1 MTEPKQWVKE
11 DPEREDVFWPTEA
24 MKERAWVSDESI
36 YEEALENPQEF
47 WAKHAEEGIDWYEK
61 WDETYTEEPYD
72 YEWFEGGKL
81 NLAYNAVDR
90 HVENGNGD
98 KNAIIWEPEPTD
110 EETIR
115 MTYSELQSE
124 VSKFANVLE
133 GFGVEKGDRV
143 GIYMPMIPEALI
155 AMLATA
161 RVGAAHSVVFSA
173 FSPDSLK
180 DRLEDA
186 NAKVLVTADGYYRRG
201 KPLNLKKNADKG
213 LEGSPVEDVVTVKR
227 TDANVNMEDGRDH
240 WYHELMEG
248 ADDQHEPAVMNSSD
262 LAFILYTSGT
272 TGKPKGVMHHVGGYA
287 VQAYLTAKW
296 NFNLHE
302 DDIFWC
308 TADVGWIT
316 GHTYIN
322 YGPLLNGVTT
332 VVYEGAPDYPEYDR
346 LWQIIEDEGVTG
358 FYTAP
363 TAIRMFIKQ
372 GEKWPEKHDLSSLRI
387 LGTVGEPINKDAW
400 LWYFENIGGGR
411 TPVID
416 TWWQTETG
424 ANVIN
429 ALPGIGPFIPTYA
442 GKPFPGIN
450 ADLLD
455 TEGSTVG
462 TNEGGYLTLQSPFPP
477 SLIRGVY
484 KRPEKFK
491 DEYWSE
497 YGPDYYFTSDG
508 ARKDA
513 DGNIR
518 ITGRLDDV
526 MNVAGHRLATGEVEN
541 ALGKHDAVAE
551 PAVVSR
557 PDDVKGEVPV
567 AFVMLEK
574 DADVD
579 PEKLQEE
586 LIQLVDDTIGPTA
599 RPADI
604 IIADEVPKTRS
615 GKIMRRILKSLVRG
629 EDVGDLTTLRN
640 PGAVEDLQKKLEE
653 SDNS

>member
-1 MTEPKQWVKE
+1 MTEPKQWVKP
-11 DPEREDVFWPTEA
+11 DPEQEDVFWPTQE
-24 MKERAWVSDESI
+24 MKDHTWVSDDSI
-36 YEEALENPQEF
+36 YEEALENPEEF
-47 WAKHAEEGIDWYEK
+47 WAEQAEEGLDWYEK
-61 WDETYTEEPYD
+61 WDEVYTEKPYN
-72 YEWFEGGKL
+72 YEWFVGGKL

-90 HVENGNGD
+90 HVENGKGEET
-98 KNAIIWEPEPTD
+98 AIVWEPEPLD
-110 EETIR
+110 EDTVR
-115 MTYSELQSE
+115 MTYSELKDE
-124 VSKFANVLE
+124 VSKFANVLKDL
-133 GFGVEKGDRV
+133 GVEKGDRV
-143 GIYMPMIPEALI
+143 GIYMPMIPEALV

-173 FSPDSLK
+173 FSPDSLR

-186 NAKVLVTADGYYRRG
+186 NAKVLITADGYYRRG
-201 KPLNLKKNADKG
+201 KPLNLKKNANKG
-213 LEGSPVEDVVTVKR
+213 LRGSPVENVVTVKR
-227 TDANVNMEDGRDH
+227 TGSEVEMKDGRDH
-240 WYHELMEG
+240 WYHELMED
-248 ADDQHEPAVMNSSD
+248 ASTEHEPVVMDSSD

-287 VQAYLTAKW
+287 VQSYITNKW
-296 NFNLHE
+296 NFDLHE
-302 DDIFWC
+302 DDTFWC
-308 TADVGWIT
+308 TADIGWIT

-322 YGPLLNGVTT
+322 YGPLMNGATT

-346 LWQIIEDEGVTG
+346 LWKIIEDEGVTI

-372 GEKWPEKHDLSSLRI
+372 GTEWPEKHDLSSLRI
-387 LGTVGEPINKDAW
+387 LGTVGEPINKSAW
-400 LWYFENIGGGR
+400 MWYFNNIGGGR
-411 TPVID
+411 CPIVD

-455 TEGSTVG
+455 TEGNPVG
-462 TNEGGYLTLQSPFPP
+462 VDEGGYLTLKSPFPP
-477 SLIRGVY
+477 SLVRGIY

-491 DEYWSE
+491 EEYWSE
-497 YGPDYYFTSDG
+497 YGPKYYFTSDG
-508 ARKDA
+508 ARRDA

-541 ALGKHDAVAE
+541 AIGKHELVAE
-551 PAVVSR
+551 SAVVSR
-557 PDDVKGEVPV
+557 PDEIKGEVPI

-574 DADVD
+574 GADIDGEVL
-579 PEKLQEE
+579 KKE
-586 LIQLVDDTIGPTA
+586 LVQLVDDAIGPTA

-604 IIADEVPKTRS
+604 IIAEEVPKTRS
-615 GKIMRRILKSLVRG
+615 GKIMRRILKSLVKG
-629 EDVGDLTTLRN
+629 ESPGDLTTLRN
-640 PGAVEDLQKKLEE
+640 PEAVEDLQEKI
-653 SDNS
+653 S

>member
-1 MTEPKQWVKE
+1 MTEPKKWVKE
-11 DPEREDVFWPTEA
+11 DPEREDVFWPTEE

-36 YEEALENPQEF
+36 YEEALEDPQGF

-61 WDETYTEEPYD
+61 WDEVYTEEPYN
-72 YEWFEGGKL
+72 YEWFAGGKL
-81 NLAYNAVDR
+81 NLCYNAVDR
-90 HVENGNGD
+90 HVENGKGD
-98 KNAIIWEPEPTD
+98 EDAIIWEPEPTD
-110 EETIR
+110 EETVR
-115 MTYSELQSE
+115 MTYSELLEE

-133 GFGVEKGDRV
+133 SFGVEKGDRV
-143 GIYMPMIPEALI
+143 GIYMPMVPEALI

-201 KPLNLKKNADKG
+201 KPLNLKKNANKG
-213 LEGSPVEDVVTVKR
+213 LQGSPVENVVTVQR
-227 TDANVNMEDGRDH
+227 TGKDVEMQEGRDH
-240 WYHELMEG
+240 WYHELMKD
-248 ADDQHEPAVMNSSD
+248 ADTEHEPEVMNSSD

-272 TGKPKGVMHHVGGYA
+272 TGKPKGVMHHVGGYT

-296 NFNLHE
+296 NFNLHD

-332 VVYEGAPDYPEYDR
+332 LVYEGAPDYPEYDR
-346 LWQIIEDEGVTG
+346 LWEIIEDEGVTS

-372 GEKWPEKHDLSSLRI
+372 GTEWPEKHDLSSLRI

-411 TPVID
+411 CPVVD

-429 ALPGIGPFIPTYA
+429 ALPGVGPFIPTVA
-442 GKPFPGIN
+442 GKPFPGIDV
-450 ADLLD
+450 DLLD
-455 TEGSTVG
+455 TEGNPVG
-462 TNEGGYLTLQSPFPP
+462 VDEGGYLTIKSPFPP

-508 ARKDA
+508 ARKDE

-541 ALGKHDAVAE
+541 ALGKHELVAE

-557 PDDVKGEVPV
+557 PDEVKGEVPV
-567 AFVMLEK
+567 AFVMVKKGAEF
-574 DADVD
+574 D
-579 PEKLQEE
+579 EETLQKE

-640 PGAVEDLQKKLEE
+640 PETVEELQEKLKG
-653 SDNS
+653 N

>member
-11 DPEREDVFWPTEA
+11 DPEREDVFWPTEE
-24 MKERAWVSDESI
+24 MKEKAWVSDESI

-47 WAKHAEEGIDWYEK
+47 WAEHAEEGIDWYEK
-61 WDETYTEEPYD
+61 WDETYVEEPYN
-72 YEWFEGGKL
+72 YEWFKGGKL
-81 NLAYNAVDR
+81 NLTYNAVDR
-90 HVENGNGD
+90 HVENGDGD

-110 EETIR
+110 EETVR
-115 MTYSELQSE
+115 MTYSELKDE

-186 NAKVLVTADGYYRRG
+186 DAKVLVTADGYYRRG
-201 KPLNLKKNADKG
+201 KPLNLKKNANKG

-227 TDANVNMEDGRDH
+227 TGADVEMEDGRDH
-240 WYHELMEG
+240 WYHELMED
-248 ADDQHEPAVMNSSD
+248 ADPEHEPEVMNSSD

-296 NFNLHE
+296 NFDLHE

-346 LWQIIEDEGVTG
+346 LWQIVEDEGVTG

-372 GEKWPEKHDLSSLRI
+372 GTEWPEKHDLSSLRV

-400 LWYFENIGGGR
+400 LWYFENIGDGR

-429 ALPGIGPFIPTYA
+429 SLPGIGPFIPTYA
-442 GKPFPGIN
+442 GKPFPGID

-455 TEGSTVG
+455 TEGKPVG
-462 TNEGGYLTLQSPFPP
+462 VDEGGYLTLKSPFPP

-508 ARKDA
+508 ARKDEN
-513 DGNIR
+513 GNIR

-541 ALGKHDAVAE
+541 ALGKHEAVAE

-574 DADVD
+574 GAEID
-579 PEKLQEE
+579 EETLQEE

-640 PGAVEDLQKKLEE
+640 PGAVEDLQQKLEE
-653 SDNS
+653 EE

>member
-1 MTEPKQWVKE
+1 LTEPKKWVKE
-11 DPEREDVFWPTEA
+11 DPEREDVFWPTEE
-24 MKERAWVSDESI
+24 MKEHAWVSDESI

-61 WDETYTEEPYD
+61 WDEVYTEEPYN
-72 YEWFEGGKL
+72 YEWFVGGKL
-81 NLAYNAVDR
+81 NLCYNAVDR
-90 HVENGNGD
+90 HVENGKGD
-98 KNAIIWEPEPTD
+98 KDAIIWEPEPTD
-110 EETIR
+110 EETVR
-115 MTYSELQSE
+115 MTYSELLEE

-143 GIYMPMIPEALI
+143 GIYMPMVPEALI

-201 KPLNLKKNADKG
+201 KPLNLKKNANKG
-213 LEGSPVEDVVTVKR
+213 LQGSPVENVVTVQR
-227 TDANVNMEDGRDH
+227 TGKDVEMQEGRDH
-240 WYHELMEG
+240 WYHELMED
-248 ADDQHEPAVMNSSD
+248 ADTEHEPAVMNSSD

-272 TGKPKGVMHHVGGYA
+272 TGKPKGVMHHVGGYT
-287 VQAYLTAKW
+287 VQAYLTSKW
-296 NFNLHE
+296 NFNLH
-302 DDIFWC
+302 DDDVFWC

-332 VVYEGAPDYPEYDR
+332 LVYEGAPDYPEYDR
-346 LWQIIEDEGVTG
+346 LWEIIEDEGVTS

-372 GEKWPEKHDLSSLRI
+372 GTEWPEKHDLSSLRI

-411 TPVID
+411 CPVVD

-429 ALPGIGPFIPTYA
+429 ALPGVGPFIPTVA
-442 GKPFPGIN
+442 GKPFPGIDV
-450 ADLLD
+450 DLLD
-455 TEGSTVG
+455 TEGNPVG
-462 TNEGGYLTLQSPFPP
+462 VNEGGYLTIKSPFPP

-491 DEYWSE
+491 EEYWSE

-508 ARKDA
+508 ARKDE

-541 ALGKHDAVAE
+541 ALGKHELVAE

-557 PDDVKGEVPV
+557 PDEVKGEVPV
-567 AFVMLEK
+567 AFVMVKKGANFDE
-574 DADVD
+574 
-579 PEKLQEE
+579 ETLQKE

-640 PGAVEDLQKKLEE
+640 PETVEELQEKLSE
-653 SDNS
+653 

>member
-1 MTEPKQWVKE
+1 MTEPKQWVKP
-11 DPEREDVFWPTEA
+11 DPEKEDVFWPTEE
-24 MKERAWVSDESI
+24 MKEQAWVSDESI
-36 YEEALENPQEF
+36 YEEALENPEEF
-47 WAKHAEEGIDWYEK
+47 WAEQAEEGIDWYEK
-61 WDETYTEEPYD
+61 WDEVYTEEPYD
-72 YEWFEGGKL
+72 YEWFVGGKL

-90 HVENGNGD
+90 HVENGKGD
-98 KNAIIWEPEPTD
+98 ENAIIWESEPTD
-110 EETIR
+110 EDTVRI
-115 MTYSELQSE
+115 TYSELKDE

-133 GFGVEKGDRV
+133 SLGVEKGDRV

-201 KPLNLKKNADKG
+201 KPLNLKKNANKG
-213 LEGSPVEDVVTVKR
+213 LRGSPVENVVTVKR
-227 TDANVNMEDGRDH
+227 TGGDVEMEEGRDH
-240 WYHELMEG
+240 WYHELMED
-248 ADDQHEPAVMNSSD
+248 ASTEHEPAVMNSSD

-287 VQAYLTAKW
+287 VQAYLTTKW
-296 NFNLHE
+296 NFDLHE
-302 DDIFWC
+302 GDIFWC

-322 YGPLLNGVTT
+322 YGPLMNGATT

-346 LWQIIEDEGVTG
+346 LWEIIENEGVTQ

-372 GEKWPEKHDLSSLRI
+372 GTEWPEKHDLSSLKV

-400 LWYFENIGGGR
+400 MWYFETIGGGR
-411 TPVID
+411 CPIID

-429 ALPGIGPFIPTYA
+429 ALPGVGPFIPVYA
-442 GKPFPGIN
+442 GRPFPGIN
-450 ADLLD
+450 ANLLD
-455 TEGSTVG
+455 TEGKPVG
-462 TNEGGYLTLQSPFPP
+462 VDEGGYLTLKSPFPP

-491 DEYWSE
+491 EEYWSE
-497 YGPDYYFTSDG
+497 YGPSYYFTSDG
-508 ARKDA
+508 ARKDEE
-513 DGNIR
+513 GNIR

-541 ALGKHDAVAE
+541 AIGKHELVAE
-551 PAVVSR
+551 SAVVSR
-557 PDDVKGEVPV
+557 PDDVKGEVPI
-567 AFVMLEK
+567 AFVMLERG
-574 DADVD
+574 ADVD
-579 PEKLQEE
+579 SETLKKE
-586 LIQLVDDTIGPTA
+586 LIGLVDDTIGPTA

-615 GKIMRRILKSLVRG
+615 GKIMRRILKSLVKG
-629 EDVGDLTTLRN
+629 ENPGDLTTLRN
-640 PGAVEDLQKKLEE
+640 PEAVERLQEKIQ
-653 SDNS
+653 

>member
-1 MTEPKQWVKE
+1 LTEPKKWVKE
-11 DPEREDVFWPTEA
+11 DPEREDVFWPTEE
-24 MKERAWVSDESI
+24 MKEKAWVSDESI
-36 YEEALENPQEF
+36 YEEALEDPQGF

-61 WDETYTEEPYD
+61 WDEVYTEEPYN
-72 YEWFEGGKL
+72 YEWFVGGKL
-81 NLAYNAVDR
+81 NLCYNAVDR
-90 HVENGNGD
+90 HVENGKGD
-98 KNAIIWEPEPTD
+98 EDAIIWEPEPTD
-110 EETIR
+110 EETVR
-115 MTYSELQSE
+115 MTYSELLEE

-133 GFGVEKGDRV
+133 SFGVEKGDRV
-143 GIYMPMIPEALI
+143 GIYMPMVPEALI

-201 KPLNLKKNADKG
+201 KPLNLKKNANKG
-213 LEGSPVEDVVTVKR
+213 LQGSPVENVVTVQR
-227 TDANVNMEDGRDH
+227 TGKDVEMQEGRDH
-240 WYHELMEG
+240 WYHELMED
-248 ADDQHEPAVMNSSD
+248 ADTEHEPEVMNSSD

-272 TGKPKGVMHHVGGYA
+272 TGKPKGVMHHVGGYT

-296 NFNLHE
+296 NFNLHD

-332 VVYEGAPDYPEYDR
+332 LVYEGAPDYPEYDR
-346 LWQIIEDEGVTG
+346 LWEIIEDEGVTS

-372 GEKWPEKHDLSSLRI
+372 GTEWPEKHDLSSLRI

-411 TPVID
+411 CPVVD

-429 ALPGIGPFIPTYA
+429 ALPGVGPFIPTVA
-442 GKPFPGIN
+442 GKPFPGIDV
-450 ADLLD
+450 DLLD
-455 TEGSTVG
+455 TEGNPVG
-462 TNEGGYLTLQSPFPP
+462 VDEGGYLTIKSPFPP

-508 ARKDA
+508 ARKDE

-541 ALGKHDAVAE
+541 ALGKHELVAE

-557 PDDVKGEVPV
+557 PDEVKGEVPV
-567 AFVMLEK
+567 AFVMVKKGAEF
-574 DADVD
+574 D
-579 PEKLQEE
+579 EETLQKE

-640 PGAVEDLQKKLEE
+640 PETVEELQEKLKG
-653 SDNS
+653 N

>member
-1 MTEPKQWVKE
+1 MTEPKKWVKE
-11 DPEREDVFWPTEA
+11 DPEREDVFWPTEE
-24 MKERAWVSDESI
+24 MKEKAWVSDESI
-36 YEEALENPQEF
+36 YEEALEDPQGF

-61 WDETYTEEPYD
+61 WDEVYTEEPYN
-72 YEWFEGGKL
+72 YEWFVGGKL
-81 NLAYNAVDR
+81 NLCYNAVDR
-90 HVENGNGD
+90 HVENGKGD
-98 KNAIIWEPEPTD
+98 EDAIIWEPEPTD
-110 EETIR
+110 EETVR
-115 MTYSELQSE
+115 MTYSELLEE

-133 GFGVEKGDRV
+133 SFGVEKGDRV
-143 GIYMPMIPEALI
+143 GIYMPMVPEALI

-201 KPLNLKKNADKG
+201 KPLNLKKNANKG
-213 LEGSPVEDVVTVKR
+213 LQGSPVENVVTVQR
-227 TDANVNMEDGRDH
+227 TGKDVEMQEGRDH
-240 WYHELMEG
+240 WYHELMED
-248 ADDQHEPAVMNSSD
+248 ADTEHEPEVMNSSD

-272 TGKPKGVMHHVGGYA
+272 TGKPKGVMHHVGGYT

-296 NFNLHE
+296 NFNLHD

-332 VVYEGAPDYPEYDR
+332 LVYEGAPDYPEYDR
-346 LWQIIEDEGVTG
+346 LWEIIEDEGVTS

-372 GEKWPEKHDLSSLRI
+372 GTEWPEKHDLSSLRI

-411 TPVID
+411 CPVVD

-429 ALPGIGPFIPTYA
+429 ALPGVGPFIPTVA
-442 GKPFPGIN
+442 GKPFPGIDV
-450 ADLLD
+450 DLLD
-455 TEGSTVG
+455 TEGNPVG
-462 TNEGGYLTLQSPFPP
+462 VDEGGYLTIKSPFPP

-508 ARKDA
+508 ARKDE

-541 ALGKHDAVAE
+541 ALGKHELVAE

-557 PDDVKGEVPV
+557 PDEVKGEVPV
-567 AFVMLEK
+567 AFVMVKKGAEF
-574 DADVD
+574 D
-579 PEKLQEE
+579 EETLQKE

-640 PGAVEDLQKKLEE
+640 PETVEELQEKLKG
-653 SDNS
+653 N

>member
-1 MTEPKQWVKE
+1 MSEPKKWVKE
-11 DPEREDVFWPTEA
+11 DPEREEVFWPTEE
-24 MKERAWVSDESI
+24 MKEKAWVSDESI
-36 YEEALENPQEF
+36 YEEALRDPQGF
-47 WAKHAEEGIDWYEK
+47 WAKHAKEGIDWYEE
-61 WDETYTEEPYD
+61 WDETYTEEPYN
-72 YEWFEGGKL
+72 YEWFVGGKL
-81 NLAYNAVDR
+81 NLAYNAIDR
-90 HVENGNGD
+90 HVENGKGN

-110 EETIR
+110 EETVR
-115 MTYSELQSE
+115 MTYAELQEE

-133 GFGVEKGDRV
+133 SFGVEKGDRV

-161 RVGAAHSVVFSA
+161 RVGAVHSVVFSA
-173 FSPDSLK
+173 FSPDSLR

-201 KPLNLKKNADKG
+201 KPLNLKKNANKG
-213 LEGSPVEDVVTVKR
+213 LQGSPVEDVVTVQR
-227 TDANVNMEDGRDH
+227 TGKDVEMQEGRDH
-240 WYHELMEG
+240 WYHELMED
-248 ADDQHEPAVMNSSD
+248 ADSEHEPAVMNSSD

-272 TGKPKGVMHHVGGYA
+272 TGKPKGVMHNVGGYT
-287 VQAYLTAKW
+287 VQSYLTAKW
-296 NFNLHE
+296 NFNLHD

-322 YGPLLNGVTT
+322 YGPLLNGITT

-346 LWQIIEDEGVTG
+346 LWQIVEEEGVTG

-372 GEKWPEKHDLSSLRI
+372 GTEWPEKHDLSSLRI

-400 LWYFENIGGGR
+400 MWYFDNIGGGR
-411 TPVID
+411 CPVVD

-429 ALPGIGPFIPTYA
+429 ALPGIGPFIPTFA
-442 GKPFPGIN
+442 GKPFPGID
-450 ADLLD
+450 AGLLD
-455 TEGSTVG
+455 TEGNPVG
-462 TNEGGYLTLQSPFPP
+462 VDEGGYLTIKSPFPP

-508 ARKDA
+508 ARKDE

-541 ALGKHDAVAE
+541 ALGKHEAVAE

-557 PDDVKGEVPV
+557 PDEVKGEVPV
-567 AFVMLEK
+567 AFVMLERGT
-574 DADVD
+574 DID
-579 PEKLQEE
+579 EETLQKE

-604 IIADEVPKTRS
+604 VIADEVPKTRS

-640 PGAVEDLQKKLEE
+640 PETVEELQEKLSE
-653 SDNS
+653 

>member
-1 MTEPKQWVKE
+1 MTEPKQWVEE
-11 DPEREDVFWPTEA
+11 DPEREDVFWPTEE
-24 MKERAWVSDESI
+24 MKEKAWVSDESI

-47 WAKHAEEGIDWYEK
+47 WAEHAEEGIDWYEK
-61 WDETYTEEPYD
+61 WDETYVEEPYN
-72 YEWFEGGKL
+72 YEWFKGGKL
-81 NLAYNAVDR
+81 NLTYNAVDR

-110 EETIR
+110 EETVR
-115 MTYSELQSE
+115 MTYSELKDE

-186 NAKVLVTADGYYRRG
+186 DAKVLVTADGYYRRG
-201 KPLNLKKNADKG
+201 KPLNLKKNANKG

-227 TDANVNMEDGRDH
+227 TGADVEMEDGRDH
-240 WYHELMEG
+240 WYHELMED
-248 ADDQHEPAVMNSSD
+248 ADPEHEPEVMNSSD

-296 NFNLHE
+296 NFDLHE

-346 LWQIIEDEGVTG
+346 LWQIVEDEGVTG

-372 GEKWPEKHDLSSLRI
+372 GTEWPEKHDLSSLRV

-400 LWYFENIGGGR
+400 LWYFENIGDGR

-429 ALPGIGPFIPTYA
+429 SLPGIGPFIPTYA
-442 GKPFPGIN
+442 GKPFPGID

-455 TEGSTVG
+455 TEGKSVG
-462 TNEGGYLTLQSPFPP
+462 VDEGGYLTLKSPFPP

-508 ARKDA
+508 ARKDEN
-513 DGNIR
+513 GNIR

-541 ALGKHDAVAE
+541 ALGKHEAVAE

-574 DADVD
+574 GAEID
-579 PEKLQEE
+579 EETLQEE

-640 PGAVEDLQKKLEE
+640 PGAVEDLQQKLEE
-653 SDNS
+653 EE

>member
-11 DPEREDVFWPTEA
+11 DPEKEDVFWPTEK
-24 MKERAWVSDESI
+24 MKEKAWVSDESI
-36 YEEALENPQEF
+36 YEEALEDPQGF

-61 WDETYTEEPYD
+61 WDEVYTEEPYD
-72 YEWFEGGKL
+72 YEWFVGGKL
-81 NLAYNAVDR
+81 NLCYNAIDR
-90 HVENGNGD
+90 HVENGKGD
-98 KNAIIWEPEPTD
+98 EEAIIWEPEPTD
-110 EETIR
+110 QETVR
-115 MTYSELQSE
+115 LTYSELLEE

-201 KPLNLKKNADKG
+201 KPLNLKKNANKG
-213 LEGSPVEDVVTVKR
+213 LQGSPVENVVTVKR
-227 TDANVNMEDGRDH
+227 TGKDVEMHEGRDH
-240 WYHELMEG
+240 WYHELMED
-248 ADDQHEPAVMNSSD
+248 ADPEHEPAVMNSSD

-296 NFNLHE
+296 NFNLND

-346 LWQIIEDEGVTG
+346 LWEIVEDEGVTG

-372 GEKWPEKHDLSSLRI
+372 GTKWPDKHDLSSLRV

-400 LWYFENIGGGR
+400 MWYFENIGGGR
-411 TPVID
+411 CPVVD

-442 GKPFPGIN
+442 GKPFPGID
-450 ADLLD
+450 AELLD
-455 TEGSTVG
+455 TEGNPVG
-462 TNEGGYLTLQSPFPP
+462 VDEGGYLTIRSPFPP

-491 DEYWSE
+491 EEYWSE
-497 YGPDYYFTSDG
+497 YGPEYYFTSDG
-508 ARKDA
+508 ARKDE

-541 ALGKHDAVAE
+541 ALGKHESVAE

-557 PDDVKGEVPV
+557 PDEVKGEVPV

-574 DADVD
+574 GADID
-579 PEKLQEE
+579 EETLQEE

-640 PGAVEDLQKKLEE
+640 PETVEELQEKLSE
-653 SDNS
+653 

>member
-1 MTEPKQWVKE
+1 MVESKKWVKE
-11 DPEREDVFWPTEA
+11 DPEQEDVFWPSEA
-24 MKERAWVSDESI
+24 MKKRAWVSDESI
-36 YEEALENPQEF
+36 YKQAAKDPVNF
-47 WAKHAEEGIDWYEK
+47 WAEHAREGIDWIEE
-61 WDETYTEEPYD
+61 WDEVYRQEPYN
-72 YEWFEGGKL
+72 YEWFVGGKL
-81 NLAYNAVDR
+81 NLAYNALDR
-90 HVENGNGD
+90 HVEGGKGD
-98 KNAIIWEPEPTD
+98 KTALIWEPEPTD
-110 EETIR
+110 EKTVEY
-115 MTYSELQSE
+115 TYAELLEE
-124 VSKFANVLE
+124 VSKFANVLKKL
-133 GFGVEKGDRV
+133 GVEKGDRV
-143 GIYMPMIPEALI
+143 GIYMPMIPEALV
-155 AMLATA
+155 AMLSCA

-173 FSPDSLK
+173 FSPDSLR

-186 NAKVLVTADGYYRRG
+186 DAKVLVTADGYYRRG

-213 LEGSPVEDVVTVKR
+213 LKGTSVEHSVVVKR
-227 TDANVNMEDGRDH
+227 ADLDVEMKSGRDH
-240 WYHELMEG
+240 WYQDLMKG
-248 ADDQHEPAVMNSSD
+248 AKSTHEPAVMNSSD

-272 TGKPKGVMHHVGGYA
+272 TGKPKGVMHHVGGYT
-287 VQAYLTAKW
+287 VQSYLTAKW

-322 YGPLLNGVTT
+322 YGPLLNGVATL
-332 VVYEGAPDYPEYDR
+332 VYEGAPDYPEYDR
-346 LWQIIEDEGVTG
+346 LWEIVEEQNVTG

-372 GEKWPEKHDLSSLRI
+372 GEEWPAKHNLSSLRL
-387 LGTVGEPINKDAW
+387 LGTVGEPINKTAW

-411 TPVID
+411 CPVVD

-429 ALPGIGPFIPTYA
+429 ALPGVGPFIPTYA

-450 ADLLD
+450 AELLD
-455 TEGSTVG
+455 TEGNPVG
-462 TNEGGYLTLQSPFPP
+462 ADEGGYLTLRPPFPP

-484 KRPEKFK
+484 KRPEKFR

-497 YGPDYYFTSDG
+497 YGPEYYYTSDG
-508 ARKDA
+508 ARRDK

-541 ALGKHDAVAE
+541 AISKHEDVAE
-551 PAVVSR
+551 AAVVSR
-557 PDDVKGEVPV
+557 PDEVKGEVPV
-567 AFVMLEK
+567 AFVMLERG
-574 DADVD
+574 VD
-579 PEKLQEE
+579 SEGLKEE
-586 LIQLVDDTIGPTA
+586 LIKLVDDAIGPTA

-615 GKIMRRILKSLVRG
+615 GKIMRRVLKSLVRG

-640 PGAVEDLQKKLEE
+640 PE
-653 SDNS
+653 SVDQLKQALTRE

>member
-11 DPEREDVFWPTEA
+11 DPDREDVFWPTQE
-24 MKERAWVSDESI
+24 MKDKAWVSDESI
-36 YEEALENPQEF
+36 YEEALDNPKEF

-61 WDETYTEEPYD
+61 WDETYTEEPYN

-227 TDANVNMEDGRDH
+227 TDADVNMENGRDH
-240 WYHELMEG
+240 WYHELMDG
-248 ADDQHEPAVMNSSD
+248 ANDQHEPAVMNSSD

-296 NFNLHE
+296 NFDLHE

-346 LWQIIEDEGVTG
+346 LWQIVEDEGVTG

-372 GEKWPEKHDLSSLRI
+372 GTKWPEKHDLSSLRV

-411 TPVID
+411 TPVVD

-429 ALPGIGPFIPTYA
+429 ALPGVGPFIPTYA
-442 GKPFPGIN
+442 GKPFPGIKAN
-450 ADLLD
+450 LLD
-455 TEGSTVG
+455 TEGNSVG
-462 TNEGGYLTLQSPFPP
+462 TNEGGYLTLESPFPP

-491 DEYWSE
+491 EEYWSE

-508 ARKDA
+508 ARKDE
-513 DGNIR
+513 DDNIR

-541 ALGKHDAVAE
+541 ALGKHEAVAE

-579 PEKLQEE
+579 SETLQEE

-640 PGAVEDLQKKLEE
+640 PGAVDDLQQKLNE
-653 SDNS
+653 

>member
-1 MTEPKQWVKE
+1 MTEPKKWVKE
-11 DPEREDVFWPTEA
+11 DPEKEDVFWPTEE

-36 YEEALENPQEF
+36 YEEALEDPQAF
-47 WAKHAEEGIDWYEK
+47 WAKHAKEGIDWYEE
-61 WDETYTEEPYD
+61 WDETYSEEPYN
-72 YEWFEGGKL
+72 YEWFVGGKL

-90 HVENGNGD
+90 HVENGKGD

-110 EETIR
+110 EETVR
-115 MTYSELQSE
+115 MTYAELQEE

-133 GFGVEKGDRV
+133 SFGVEKGDRV

-180 DRLEDA
+180 DRLDDA

-201 KPLNLKKNADKG
+201 KPLNLKKNANRG
-213 LEGSPVEDVVTVKR
+213 LQGSPVEDVVTVKR
-227 TDANVNMEDGRDH
+227 TGKDVEMQEGRDH
-240 WYHELMEG
+240 WYHEVMEG
-248 ADDQHEPAVMNSSD
+248 ADTEHEPAVMNSSD

-287 VQAYLTAKW
+287 VQSYLTAKW
-296 NFNLHE
+296 NFNLR
-302 DDIFWC
+302 DDDVFWC

-346 LWQIIEDEGVTG
+346 LWQIVEDEGVTG

-372 GEKWPEKHDLSSLRI
+372 GTEWPEKHDLSSLRV

-400 LWYFENIGGGR
+400 MWYFENIGGGR
-411 TPVID
+411 CPVVD

-429 ALPGIGPFIPTYA
+429 ALPGIGPFIPTFA
-442 GKPFPGIN
+442 GKPFPGID
-450 ADLLD
+450 AELLD
-455 TEGSTVG
+455 TEGDPVG
-462 TNEGGYLTLQSPFPP
+462 VDEGGYLTIKSPFPP

-491 DEYWSE
+491 EEYWSE
-497 YGPDYYFTSDG
+497 YGPGYYFTSDG
-508 ARKDA
+508 ARKDE

-541 ALGKHDAVAE
+541 ALGKHESVAE

-557 PDDVKGEVPV
+557 PDEVKGEVPV

-574 DADVD
+574 GADID
-579 PEKLQEE
+579 EETLQNE

-640 PGAVEDLQKKLEE
+640 PETVEELQKKLQGE
-653 SDNS
+653 

>member
-1 MTEPKQWVKE
+1 MTKPKQWVKP
-11 DPEREDVFWPTEA
+11 DPEREDVFWPTEE

-36 YEEALENPQEF
+36 YEEALENPEEF
-47 WAKHAEEGIDWYEK
+47 WAEQAEEGIDWYEK
-61 WDETYTEEPYD
+61 WDEVYTEEPYN
-72 YEWFEGGKL
+72 YEWLVGGKL

-90 HVENGNGD
+90 HVENGKGD
-98 KNAIIWEPEPTD
+98 ENAIVWEPEPVD
-110 EETIR
+110 ENTVRI
-115 MTYSELQSE
+115 TYSELLEE

-133 GFGVEKGDRV
+133 SLGVEKGDRV

-180 DRLEDA
+180 DRLKDA

-201 KPLNLKKNADKG
+201 KPLNLKKNANKG
-213 LEGSPVEDVVTVKR
+213 LRDSPVENVVTVKR
-227 TDANVNMEDGRDH
+227 TGADVEMEEGRDH
-240 WYHELMEG
+240 WYHELMES
-248 ADDQHEPAVMNSSD
+248 ADDEHEPAVMNSSD

-272 TGKPKGVMHHVGGYA
+272 TGKPKGVTHHVGGYA

-296 NFNLHE
+296 NFNLHD

-322 YGPLLNGVTT
+322 YGPLMNGVTT

-346 LWQIIEDEGVTG
+346 LWEIIEDEGVTS

-372 GEKWPEKHDLSSLRI
+372 GTEWPEKHDLTSLRI
-387 LGTVGEPINKDAW
+387 LGTVGEPINKSAW
-400 LWYFENIGGGR
+400 MWYFENIGGGR
-411 TPVID
+411 CPIID

-429 ALPGIGPFIPTYA
+429 ALPGVGPFIPVYA
-442 GKPFPGIN
+442 GKPFPGIK

-455 TEGSTVG
+455 TEGNPVG
-462 TNEGGYLTLQSPFPP
+462 VDEGGYLTIKSPFPP

-491 DEYWSE
+491 EEYWSE
-497 YGPDYYFTSDG
+497 YGPSYYFTSDG
-508 ARKDA
+508 ARKDK

-541 ALGKHDAVAE
+541 AIGKHEDVAE
-551 PAVVSR
+551 SAVVSR
-557 PDDVKGEVPV
+557 PDEVKGEVPI

-574 DADVD
+574 GVD
-579 PEKLQEE
+579 PDPDTLKKE
-586 LIQLVDDTIGPTA
+586 LISLVDDAIGPTA

-615 GKIMRRILKSLVRG
+615 GKIMRRILKNLVKG
-629 EDVGDLTTLRN
+629 ESAGDLTTLRN
-640 PGAVEDLQKKLEE
+640 PEAVEELQQKIQ
-653 SDNS
+653 

>member
-1 MTEPKQWVKE
+1 LTEPKKWVKP
-11 DPEREDVFWPTEA
+11 DPEQEDVFWPTQE
-24 MKERAWVSDESI
+24 MKDHTWVSDDSI
-36 YEEALENPQEF
+36 YDEALENPKEF
-47 WAKHAEEGIDWYEK
+47 WAEQAKEGLDWYEK
-61 WDETYTEEPYD
+61 WDEVYTEEPYEYD
-72 YEWFEGGKL
+72 WFVGGKL
-81 NLAYNAVDR
+81 NLTYNAVDR
-90 HVENGNGD
+90 HVENGKGD
-98 KNAIIWEPEPTD
+98 ETAIIWEPEPLD
-110 EETIR
+110 EDTVRI
-115 MTYSELQSE
+115 TYSELLDE
-124 VSKFANVLE
+124 VCKFANVLKDL
-133 GFGVEKGDRV
+133 GVEKGDRV
-143 GIYMPMIPEALI
+143 GIYMPMIPEALV

-173 FSPDSLK
+173 FSPDSLR

-186 NAKVLVTADGYYRRG
+186 DAKVLVTADGYYRRG
-201 KPLNLKKNADKG
+201 KPLNLKKNANKG
-213 LEGSPVEDVVTVKR
+213 LRGSPVENVVTVKR
-227 TDANVNMEDGRDH
+227 TGSEVEMNDGRDH
-240 WYHELMEG
+240 WYHELMED
-248 ADDQHEPAVMNSSD
+248 ASTEHEPVVMDSTD

-287 VQAYLTAKW
+287 VQSYITNKW
-296 NFNLHE
+296 NFDLHE

-308 TADVGWIT
+308 TADIGWIT

-322 YGPLLNGVTT
+322 YGPLMNGATT

-346 LWQIIEDEGVTG
+346 LWEIIEDEGVTI

-372 GEKWPEKHDLSSLRI
+372 GTEWPNKHDLSSLRV
-387 LGTVGEPINKDAW
+387 LGTVGEPINKSAW
-400 LWYFENIGGGR
+400 MWYFNNIGGGR
-411 TPVID
+411 CPIVD

-424 ANVIN
+424 ANAIN

-455 TEGSTVG
+455 TEGNPVG
-462 TNEGGYLTLQSPFPP
+462 VDEGGYLTLKSPFPP
-477 SLIRGVY
+477 SLVRGIY

-491 DEYWSE
+491 EEYWSE
-497 YGPDYYFTSDG
+497 YGPKYYFTSDG
-508 ARKDA
+508 ARRDA

-541 ALGKHDAVAE
+541 AVGKHHLVAE
-551 PAVVSR
+551 SAVVSR
-557 PDDVKGEVPV
+557 PDEIKGEVPI

-574 DADVD
+574 GADIDGEVL
-579 PEKLQEE
+579 KKE
-586 LIQLVDDTIGPTA
+586 LVKLVDDTIGPTA

-615 GKIMRRILKSLVRG
+615 GKIMRRILKSLVKG
-629 EDVGDLTTLRN
+629 ESPGDLTTLRN
-640 PGAVEDLQKKLEE
+640 PETVEDLQEKI
-653 SDNS
+653 S

>member
-1 MTEPKQWVKE
+1 MTEPKQWVEE
-11 DPEREDVFWPTEA
+11 DPEREDVFWPTEE
-24 MKERAWVSDESI
+24 MKEKAWVSDESI

-47 WAKHAEEGIDWYEK
+47 WAEHAEEGIDWYEK
-61 WDETYTEEPYD
+61 WDETYVEEPYN
-72 YEWFEGGKL
+72 YEWFKGGKL
-81 NLAYNAVDR
+81 NLTYNAVDR
-90 HVENGNGD
+90 HVENGDGD

-110 EETIR
+110 EETVR
-115 MTYSELQSE
+115 MTYSELKDE

-186 NAKVLVTADGYYRRG
+186 DAKVLVTADGYYRRG
-201 KPLNLKKNADKG
+201 KPLNLKKNANKG

-227 TDANVNMEDGRDH
+227 TGADVEMEDGRDH
-240 WYHELMEG
+240 WYHELMED
-248 ADDQHEPAVMNSSD
+248 ADPEHEPEVMNSSD

-296 NFNLHE
+296 NFDLHE

-346 LWQIIEDEGVTG
+346 LWQIVEDEGVTG

-372 GEKWPEKHDLSSLRI
+372 GTEWPEKHDLSSLRV

-400 LWYFENIGGGR
+400 LWYFENIGDGR

-429 ALPGIGPFIPTYA
+429 SLPGIGPFIPTYA
-442 GKPFPGIN
+442 GKPFPGID

-455 TEGSTVG
+455 TEGKPVG
-462 TNEGGYLTLQSPFPP
+462 VDEGGYLTLKSPFPP

-508 ARKDA
+508 ARKDEN
-513 DGNIR
+513 GNIR

-541 ALGKHDAVAE
+541 ALGKHEAVAE

-574 DADVD
+574 GAEID
-579 PEKLQEE
+579 EETLQEE

-640 PGAVEDLQKKLEE
+640 PGAVEDLQQKLEE
-653 SDNS
+653 EE